1 MAVEVVLAAVELVEE
16 VEVWL
21 ERGLMLM
28 LSWRLGRLCLAWP
41 GRTIPF
47 WLRCNALNDKL
58 KSKCD

>member
-1 MAVEVVLAAVELVEE
+1 MAVEAVLAAMELVEE

-28 LSWRLGRLCLAWP
+28 LFSRWGRLCLAWP

>member
-1 MAVEVVLAAVELVEE
+1 MAVEGVLAEVEGEEE

-21 ERGLMLM
+21 ERGLRLM
-28 LSWRLGRLCLAWP
+28 LCSRWGRLCLAWP

>member
-1 MAVEVVLAAVELVEE
+1 MAVEVVLAAMEE

-28 LSWRLGRLCLAWP
+28 LCSRWGRLCLAWP

-47 WLRCNALNDKL
+47 WLRCKALNDKL